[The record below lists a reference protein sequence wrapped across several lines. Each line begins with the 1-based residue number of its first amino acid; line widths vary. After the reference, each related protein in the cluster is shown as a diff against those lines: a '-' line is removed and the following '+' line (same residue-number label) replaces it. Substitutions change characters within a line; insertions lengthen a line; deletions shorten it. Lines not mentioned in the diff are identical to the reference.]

1 MELRHLRYFVVLAE
15 ELHFGRAARRLAITQ
30 PPLSFNV
37 RRLEEDLGVRLF
49 ERDSKRV
56 VLTPAGEAF
65 LREARHILDQAD
77 RARDLARAVAG
88 GRIGQLEVGFT
99 GSMVY
104 RGVPEMV
111 SAFSARHPGIE
122 VTLREL
128 STVEQVDALVHGR
141 LDAGFVNA
149 IAVPAG
155 LAGEA
160 LVEEPFVCCIP
171 ATHALA
177 GARSIALERLA
188 REPFVMFARDV
199 SPANYDN
206 VMSVCAAA
214 GFHPDT
220 RFAARQWL
228 TIAALVANGLGV
240 ALVPQ
245 SIARTQVAGA
255 RFVPIRDEHAR
266 SNAYFL
272 WNPRRDVPGLASF
285 VDTVRATLRGRRMDP
300 RSPRRRREPGA
311 ARRPLSRP
319 AAD

>member
-1 MELRHLRYFVVLAE
+1 M
-15 ELHFGRAARRLAITQ
+15 
-30 PPLSFNV
+30 
-37 RRLEEDLGVRLF
+37 
-49 ERDSKRV
+49 
-56 VLTPAGEAF
+56 
-65 LREARHILDQAD
+65 
-77 RARDLARAVAG
+77 AG

-199 SPANYDN
+199 SP
-206 VMSVCAAA
+206 
-214 GFHPDT
+214 G
-220 RFAARQWL
+220 
-228 TIAALVANGLGV
+228 
-240 ALVPQ
+240 
-245 SIARTQVAGA
+245 
-255 RFVPIRDEHAR
+255 
-266 SNAYFL
+266 
-272 WNPRRDVPGLASF
+272 
-285 VDTVRATLRGRRMDP
+285 
-300 RSPRRRREPGA
+300 
-311 ARRPLSRP
+311 
-319 AAD
+319 